1 MPQAKENRIHKRSG
15 TQNGELAKRRAP
27 YALRAC
33 DACRR
38 RKGKCDGRQPCGH
51 CSGRGQ
57 DCSYSSSFAP
67 EGWQPTAVV
76 AADRATGRSGNR
88 RHGLAVS
95 YNRDALVEMLSTLQE
110 QLDTLTSQ
118 VRPSTQVQLD
128 SPSPTLA
135 ADCSGDENFIATLI
149 NDASASQNNAHT
161 AKQQSRGSAQHFYG
175 PTSPDYSLNVAQ
187 LKLRRNSFPGAPLQ
201 QRQFQLAT
209 IDEDA
214 SDEDEV
220 ADTPSPAMP
229 PRVLDCEALG
239 RLLQFRSF
247 LDLQEA
253 IRFLHVY
260 QEVVGDLHPL
270 IDLNEVI
277 SLARCCY
284 TDPESV
290 VWNVSARKSG
300 AASDENLVILNL
312 ALAIALRADSNP
324 ESSSFEILI
333 RNCFQDAVNA
343 KLGTAPHSIRHVTI
357 ILLNG
362 FYEFFQDMPRSA
374 WRMCGI
380 AGHMLME
387 LGFHNGEV
395 SKHLLELNAQR
406 EEAWNL
412 ISCILIIDR
421 QWSSAT
427 GLPTHFNNSSFSS
440 IPMSCIKNPHVK
452 AMHAFILI
460 SDKFSE
466 PIAQAAKGEGYSDD
480 EAFELMSFQIEQ
492 WRKKAVGEHV
502 LSQSDKWQTE
512 PSTKPPTWS
521 ILLNLRAESVRS
533 LLLKP
538 FFFSESDP
546 GKITKHIRPATE
558 LVFKVVNVL
567 YTLDT
572 TTDIYRKQHPNYQH
586 LLASAIALAFLL
598 VALIEQHRTDLLP
611 SLSPDLLDS
620 LSRSFEMAV
629 TLTDNYVK
637 TSRAARRLSKR
648 LCEMRGILLNLGLL
662 NRSSSGDVAGIEST
676 QRGTARAT
684 QKTPFSQ
691 NPQLFPSFTSPF
703 TTRETSV
710 GLGTVFPTTSDIEI
724 QPRSSWTDSL
734 RFQWPVGDTSTI
746 FSEGIF

>member
-1 MPQAKENRIHKRSG
+1 MVQAKENRVHKRSG
-15 TQNGELAKRRAP
+15 TQNGEMAKRRAP

-57 DCSYSSSFAP
+57 GCSYSSSLAP
-67 EGWQPTAVV
+67 EGWQPTTV
-76 AADRATGRSGNR
+76 AADQETGKSDNR
-88 RHGLAVS
+88 RHNSATS
-95 YNRDALVEMLSTLQE
+95 YNRDAIVEMLSTLQE
-110 QLDTLTSQ
+110 QLNTLTSQ
-118 VRPSTQVQLD
+118 IHPPTQVQLD
-128 SPSPTLA
+128 SPSPTMV
-135 ADCSGDENFIATLI
+135 ADCSGDENFINTLI
-149 NDASASQNNAHT
+149 SDAGSGQDNTNP
-161 AKQQSRGSAQHFYG
+161 AKLQPRDSAQHFYG

-209 IDEDA
+209 IDGDA

-220 ADTPSPAMP
+220 TDAPSPAMP
-229 PRVLDCEALG
+229 PRLLDRESLR

-253 IRFLHVY
+253 IRLLHVY

-270 IDLNEVI
+270 IDLDETI
-277 SLARCCY
+277 ARARSCY
-284 TDPESV
+284 ADPESA
-290 VWNVSARKSG
+290 VWDVSAGKAG
-300 AASDENLVILNL
+300 AASDDNLLILNL

-324 ESSSFEILI
+324 ESSSVEILL
-333 RNCFQDAVNA
+333 RHCFQDAVNS
-343 KLGTAPHSIRHVTI
+343 KLGTAPHSIRHVTMV
-357 ILLNG
+357 LLNG
-362 FYEFFQDMPRSA
+362 LYEFFQDMPRSA
-374 WRMCGI
+374 WRMCGL

-395 SKHLLELNAQR
+395 SEHLLESNTQR
-406 EEAWNL
+406 EEAWTL
-412 ISCILIIDR
+412 ISCIVIIDR

-427 GLPTHFNNSSFSS
+427 GLPTHFNNSSFGS

-452 AMHAFILI
+452 AMRAFILI

-480 EAFELMSFQIEQ
+480 EAFELMDFQIEQ
-492 WRKKAVGEHV
+492 WRKKAVGERT
-502 LSQSDKWQTE
+502 LSQSDKWHTE

-538 FFFSESDP
+538 FFFFSESDP

-572 TTDIYRKQHPNYQH
+572 TTDIY
-586 LLASAIALAFLL
+586 
-598 VALIEQHRTDLLP
+598 
-611 SLSPDLLDS
+611 
-620 LSRSFEMAV
+620 
-629 TLTDNYVK
+629 
-637 TSRAARRLSKR
+637 
-648 LCEMRGILLNLGLL
+648 
-662 NRSSSGDVAGIEST
+662 
-676 QRGTARAT
+676 
-684 QKTPFSQ
+684 
-691 NPQLFPSFTSPF
+691 
-703 TTRETSV
+703 
-710 GLGTVFPTTSDIEI
+710 PT
-724 QPRSSWTDSL
+724 
-734 RFQWPVGDTSTI
+734 
-746 FSEGIF
+746 

>member
-1 MPQAKENRIHKRSG
+1 
-15 TQNGELAKRRAP
+15 
-27 YALRAC
+27 
-33 DACRR
+33 
-38 RKGKCDGRQPCGH
+38 
-51 CSGRGQ
+51 
-57 DCSYSSSFAP
+57 
-67 EGWQPTAVV
+67 
-76 AADRATGRSGNR
+76 
-88 RHGLAVS
+88 
-95 YNRDALVEMLSTLQE
+95 
-110 QLDTLTSQ
+110 
-118 VRPSTQVQLD
+118 
-128 SPSPTLA
+128 
-135 ADCSGDENFIATLI
+135 
-149 NDASASQNNAHT
+149 
-161 AKQQSRGSAQHFYG
+161 
-175 PTSPDYSLNVAQ
+175 
-187 LKLRRNSFPGAPLQ
+187 
-201 QRQFQLAT
+201 
-209 IDEDA
+209 
-214 SDEDEV
+214 
-220 ADTPSPAMP
+220 
-229 PRVLDCEALG
+229 
-239 RLLQFRSF
+239 
-247 LDLQEA
+247 
-253 IRFLHVY
+253 
-260 QEVVGDLHPL
+260 
-270 IDLNEVI
+270 
-277 SLARCCY
+277 
-284 TDPESV
+284 
-290 VWNVSARKSG
+290 
-300 AASDENLVILNL
+300 
-312 ALAIALRADSNP
+312 
-324 ESSSFEILI
+324 
-333 RNCFQDAVNA
+333 
-343 KLGTAPHSIRHVTI
+343 
-357 ILLNG
+357 
-362 FYEFFQDMPRSA
+362 
-374 WRMCGI
+374 MCGI

-427 GLPTHFNNSSFSS
+427 GLPTHFNNSSFSA
-440 IPMSCIKNPHVK
+440 IPMSSVSEHLSYKSPRANLWQIKNPHVK

-492 WRKKAVGEHV
+492 WRKKAVGEHI

-629 TLTDNYVK
+629 ALTDNYVK

-662 NRSSSGDVAGIEST
+662 NRSSSGDAARIEST
-676 QRGTARAT
+676 QRSTARTT

-691 NPQLFPSFTSPF
+691 TTQLFPSFTSPF
-703 TTRETSV
+703 TTRDTSV
-710 GLGTVFPTTSDIEI
+710 GLGTIFPPTSDVEM